1 MTTTLAAA
9 KPNTTAKINPVP
21 MLDVTRENTRL
32 GEEIVEAMAE
42 VCRSGAFVHGPACG
56 KLEKAVAEYCGVEHA
71 IGCASGS
78 DALLLALM
86 ALGIGPGDEV
96 ILPSFTFFATAGAV
110 WRLGAT
116 PVFVDIDAKTFNLD
130 PARCSAS

>member
-1 MTTTLAAA
+1 MNTTLATATTDSAA
-9 KPNTTAKINPVP
+9 TVSPVP

-32 GEEIVEAMAE
+32 GEEIVEALAE

-56 KLEKAVAEYCGVEHA
+56 KLEQAVAEFCGVEHA

-78 DALLLALM
+78 DALLLPLM

-96 ILPSFTFFATAGAV
+96 ILPSFTF
-110 WRLGAT
+110 
-116 PVFVDIDAKTFNLD
+116 
-130 PARCSAS
+130 